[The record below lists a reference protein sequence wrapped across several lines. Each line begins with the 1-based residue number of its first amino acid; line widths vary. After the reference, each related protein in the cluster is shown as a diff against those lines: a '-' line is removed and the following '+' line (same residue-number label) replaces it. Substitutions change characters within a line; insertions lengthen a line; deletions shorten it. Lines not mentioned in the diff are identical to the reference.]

1 MENFTVLMPIY
12 DREDI
17 FLLFDRAIESCLSN
31 SVLPDEILIIVVLSL
46 NNLFS
51 SGIFKSEYKGRSN
64 RNVLKSSNLER
75 VVRFSTGKIADE
87 KILYFRS

>member
-31 SVLPDEILIIVVLSL
+31 SVLPDEILIIVDGPLSKKFTTIIKHYEDNQIIKVIWL
-46 NNLFS
+46 NQHLGLTKALNEGLKYVNTNILF
-51 SGIFKSEYKGRSN
+51 K
-64 RNVLKSSNLER
+64 
-75 VVRFSTGKIADE
+75 
-87 KILYFRS
+87 